1 MGICFHR
8 GPLLGNMEGRSFPR
22 ALEIKRH
29 TKRYV
34 KMASKRVS
42 VCIGAMLGG
51 CRDVLREKEILCGF
65 FYWTRRALR
74 F

>member
-1 MGICFHR
+1 
-8 GPLLGNMEGRSFPR
+8 MEGRSFPR
-22 ALEIKRH
+22 ALEIKRY

-34 KMASKRVS
+34 KMAAKRVS
-42 VCIGAMLGG
+42 VCIGAMLGDWRG
-51 CRDVLREKEILCGF
+51 FTCRDVLREKEILCGF